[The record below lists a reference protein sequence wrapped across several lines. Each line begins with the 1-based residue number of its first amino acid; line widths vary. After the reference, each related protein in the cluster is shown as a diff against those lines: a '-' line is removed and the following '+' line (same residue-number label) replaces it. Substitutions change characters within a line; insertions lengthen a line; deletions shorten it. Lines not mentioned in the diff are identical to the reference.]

1 MMNKNYTNER
11 NAQMLIYLLKAHGIK
26 KVIVSPGATNV
37 CLVASLQSDSFFQI
51 YSSVDERS
59 AAYIAC
65 GMAAESGEP
74 VVLSCTGATA
84 SRNYVPGL
92 TEAYYRKLPVLAVTS
107 SREIYKIGHLEDQ
120 VTDRTC
126 PMKDIAKI
134 SVQIPT
140 IHTKEEEWAYGVEI
154 NKAILELT
162 HRGGGP
168 AHINL
173 VTTYD
178 WNYTTKEIAPV
189 KIIERITYM
198 DMFPEIKDRKVAI
211 FIGSH
216 RNWKSFEVERIDDF
230 CENYNAFVLY
240 DVTSN
245 YRGKYGIP
253 LGLMKYY
260 TNSLKHID
268 ILIHLGE
275 ISGIR
280 PMLNVKEVWRVSPD
294 GEIKD
299 LFHKLT
305 YVFEMEEQFF
315 FTGYNKQKRDVIKST
330 VIFNEFKAQRTQIL
344 EKIPELPFSNAWVA
358 LHSIESL
365 PKDSIL
371 HLGILNTL
379 RSWAILD
386 LPDTVR
392 SYCNTGGYGIDGG
405 VSSTIGASLV
415 NEEKLY
421 FGIFGDLAFFYDL
434 NSLGN
439 RHIGKNFRIM
449 LINNGRG
456 VEFRLQ
462 NNPASQFGEDT
473 DKFISAAGH
482 YGNKSRELVKHFA
495 EDLGFEYMSASSAK
509 EFIDNHI
516 RFFTNEV
523 LEKPLL
529 FEVFV
534 DYQDDVNAVNIL
546 NSLAVSVDDRA
557 KNIAKSLL
565 GEKGTHKVKGIINS
579 VKKK

>member
-1 MMNKNYTNER
+1 MYNNYTNER
-11 NAQMLIYLLKAHGIK
+11 NAQMLIYLLKAHGIR
-26 KVIVSPGATNV
+26 KVVASPGATNV
-37 CLVASLQSDSFFQI
+37 CLVASLQSDSYFQI

-74 VVLSCTGATA
+74 VMLSCTGATA

-107 SREIYKIGHLEDQ
+107 SRELYKIGHLEDQ

-134 SVQIPT
+134 TVQIPT

-154 NKAILELT
+154 NKAILELFR
-162 HRGGGP
+162 RGGGP

-189 KIIERITYM
+189 KVIERITYM
-198 DMFPEIKDRKVAI
+198 DTFPEINDKKLVI

-216 RNWKSFEVERIDDF
+216 RNWKTYELKEIDIF
-230 CENYNAFVLY
+230 CEKYNALVLY

-260 TNSLKHID
+260 TNNLKD
-268 ILIHLGE
+268 VDVLIHLGE
-275 ISGIR
+275 ISGIK
-280 PMLNVKEVWRVSPD
+280 PMVNAKEVWRVSSD

-299 LFHKLT
+299 LFHKLK

-315 FTGYNKQKRDVIKST
+315 FVSYNKQRTDVCKEMT
-330 VIFNEFKAQRTQIL
+330 FFHEFEMQRTQIL
-344 EKIPELPFSNAWVA
+344 EKVPELPFSNVWIAF
-358 LHSIESL
+358 HSVEYI
-365 PKDSIL
+365 PKGAVL

-379 RSWAILD
+379 RSWSTLE
-386 LPDTVR
+386 LPDTIQ
-392 SYCNTGGYGIDGG
+392 SYCNTGGYGIDGS
-405 VSSTIGASLV
+405 VSSIIGASLV

-421 FGIFGDLAFFYDL
+421 FGILGDLAFFYDL

-439 RHIGKNFRIM
+439 HHIGKNLRLM

-456 VEFRLQ
+456 VEFRFPT
-462 NNPASQFGEDT
+462 NPASQFGEDT
-473 DKFISAAGH
+473 DKYISAAGH
-482 YGNKSRELVKHFA
+482 YGNQSRELVRHFA

-509 EFIDNHI
+509 EFLDN
-516 RFFTNEV
+516 RLYFFSPET

-529 FEVFV
+529 FEIFV
-534 DYQDDVNAVNIL
+534 DYQDDVNAVNIM
-546 NSLAVSVDDRA
+546 NSLAVSVNDKV
-557 KNIAKSLL
+557 KNIAKNLL
-565 GEKGTHKVKGIINS
+565 GEKEIQRIKGIINN
-579 VKKK
+579 VKEK